1 MCLMLFFFLMNIDM
15 YFFFVI
21 CIMMVLNFGF
31 VKLEDSDILGSE
43 YLYFFIIWYRRDI
56 LKVV

>member
-56 LKVV
+56 LKIV